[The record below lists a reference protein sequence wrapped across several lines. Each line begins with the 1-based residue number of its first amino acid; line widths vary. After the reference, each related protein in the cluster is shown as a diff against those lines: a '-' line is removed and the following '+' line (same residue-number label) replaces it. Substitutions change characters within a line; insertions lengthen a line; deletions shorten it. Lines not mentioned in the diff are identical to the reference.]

1 MTDVSIIT
9 IIIIFI
15 LYIILHEYLTNA
27 TDFLRNKYSNHDL
40 VFLGDFNDSE
50 VCNQLSSHS
59 LRQVVKQPS
68 MAVPQFLPLIGSG
81 DHNIV

>member
-9 IIIIFI
+9 ITIIFI

-27 TDFLRNKYSNHDL
+27 TDFLRNKYSNHGL
-40 VFLGDFNDSE
+40 VFLGDFNDFE
-50 VCNQLSSHS
+50 VCNRYSSHS

-68 MAVPQFLPLIGSG
+68 MAVPLLLPQ
-81 DHNIV
+81 